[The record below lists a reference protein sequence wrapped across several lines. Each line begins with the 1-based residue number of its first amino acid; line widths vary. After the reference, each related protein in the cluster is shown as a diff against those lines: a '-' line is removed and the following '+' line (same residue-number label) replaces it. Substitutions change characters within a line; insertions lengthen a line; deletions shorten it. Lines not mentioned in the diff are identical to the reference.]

1 MIFRRYRYMATAF
14 LALASITV
22 AHADDV
28 SMASGSVHFST
39 PGNWVGIMQVDG
51 DPEVRVFQVPDPSPS
66 ASTTL
71 ARVSV
76 TVKQVTDMQ
85 AFNDYVTAAMSKAK
99 NLKDFQQGNRPAGDQ
114 NSFIY
119 TANESGTQY
128 TYVERYWFRN
138 GHGIQLRC
146 ARPSA
151 SQAGQAWAATFD
163 KGCNDIAAA
172 LNS

>member
-1 MIFRRYRYMATAF
+1 MNLGRYMIVATVLLFGGIA
-14 LALASITV
+14 V
-22 AHADDV
+22 AQADDI

-39 PGNWVGIMQVDG
+39 PANWVGIMQVDG

-76 TVKQVTDMQ
+76 TVKQVANMQ
-85 AFNDYVTAAMSKAK
+85 DFTGYVSDSVAKAK
-99 NLKDFQQGNRPAGDQ
+99 NLKDYQPGQNASGDG

-119 TANESGTQY
+119 TASESGTPY
-128 TYVERYWFRN
+128 TYVERYWFRD
-138 GHGIQLRC
+138 GHAIQLRC

-151 SQAGQAWAATFD
+151 SQAGQEWAATFD
-163 KGCNDIAAA
+163 KGCSSIAST
-172 LNS
+172 LGT

>member
-1 MIFRRYRYMATAF
+1 MTVARYMVVTAL
-14 LALASITV
+14 LALASIAV

-28 SMASGSVHFST
+28 SMAAGNVRFST
-39 PGNWVGIMQVDG
+39 PSNWVGIMQVDG

-66 ASTTL
+66 AGSTL

-76 TVKQVTDMQ
+76 TVKQVTNLQ
-85 AFNDYVTAAMSKAK
+85 EFNDYVSNAVSKAK
-99 NLKDFQQGNRPAGDQ
+99 NLKDYQPGTRASGDQ
-114 NSFIY
+114 NSFLY
-119 TANESGTQY
+119 TANESGTPY

-138 GHGIQLRC
+138 GHAIQLRC

-163 KGCNDIAAA
+163 KGCNDIAAT
-172 LNS
+172 LNI

>member
-1 MIFRRYRYMATAF
+1 MNFRRYTMVTAV
-14 LALASITV
+14 LALASIAV
-22 AHADDV
+22 ARADDV

-39 PGNWVGIMQVDG
+39 PSSWVGIMQVDG

-76 TVKQVTDMQ
+76 TVKQAANLQD
-85 AFNDYVTAAMSKAK
+85 FNTYVGGAVAKAK
-99 NLKDFQQGNRPAGDQ
+99 QLKNYQPGQSTSGDQ

-119 TANESGTQY
+119 TASESGTPY

-138 GHGIQLRC
+138 GHAIQLRC
-146 ARPSA
+146 ARPVT
-151 SQAGQAWAATFD
+151 SQAGQDWAATFD
-163 KGCNDIAAA
+163 KGCRAIATT
-172 LNS
+172 LGS

>member
-1 MIFRRYRYMATAF
+1 MKFSRYMAMTAL
-14 LALASITV
+14 LALAGITV

-28 SMASGSVHFST
+28 NMASGNVHFAT
-39 PGNWVGIMQVDG
+39 PSNWVGIMQVDG

-66 ASTTL
+66 ASSTL

-76 TVKQVTDMQ
+76 TVKQVANAQEFT
-85 AFNDYVTAAMSKAK
+85 DYVNGAIMKAK
-99 NLKDFQQGNRPAGDQ
+99 NLKDYQPGSRASGDQ
-114 NSFIY
+114 NSFVY
-119 TANESGTQY
+119 TASESGTPY
-128 TYVERYWFRN
+128 TYTERYWFRN
-138 GHGIQLRC
+138 GHAIQLRC

-163 KGCNDIAAA
+163 KGCSDIAAN

>member
-1 MIFRRYRYMATAF
+1 MNFRRYMVVTAV
-14 LALASITV
+14 LLLASIAV
-22 AHADDV
+22 AQADDV

-39 PGNWVGIMQVDG
+39 PSNWVGIMQVDG

-76 TVKQVTDMQ
+76 TVKQVATMQ
-85 AFNDYVTAAMSKAK
+85 DFNTYVSGAMSKAK
-99 NLKDFQQGNRPAGDQ
+99 EMKDYQTGQRASGDN
-114 NSFIY
+114 NSFVY
-119 TANESGTQY
+119 TATESGTGY
-128 TYVERYWFRN
+128 TYVERYWFRD
-138 GHGIQLRC
+138 GHAIQLRC

-163 KGCNDIAAA
+163 KGCASIAST
-172 LNS
+172 LNG

>member
-1 MIFRRYRYMATAF
+1 MATAF

-39 PGNWVGIMQVDG
+39 PSNWVGIMQVDG

-66 ASTTL
+66 ASSTL

-76 TVKQVTDMQ
+76 TVKQIADLQ

-99 NLKDFQQGNRPAGDQ
+99 NLKDYQTGNRPAGDQ
-114 NSFIY
+114 NSFVY
-119 TANESGTQY
+119 TASESGTPY

-151 SQAGQAWAATFD
+151 SQAGQQWAATFD